1 MGLSGTYSGTYKS
14 PPVVHKSDFN
24 VQTRARSAQWAD
36 SVLPP
41 SPRAAMQQEVGH
53 LTSRERKPSLG
64 KQTAFGVKPPP
75 SIVASSDRALSPR
88 GWAHERERIQ
98 EQLTQQQSAFSA
110 SSHRSPVEEQRKMAQ
125 RAAMEHYKFQARVA
139 MYYRE
144 RGWDNSQFK
153 EVAPECARRRPNAPS
168 IHAPRSRMQ
177 PCSV

>member
-64 KQTAFGVKPPP
+64 KQRADLLGRGAAAAQQGQHR
-75 SIVASSDRALSPR
+75 SLLRAL
-88 GWAHERERIQ
+88 
-98 EQLTQQQSAFSA
+98 
-110 SSHRSPVEEQRKMAQ
+110 M
-125 RAAMEHYKFQARVA
+125 
-139 MYYRE
+139 
-144 RGWDNSQFK
+144 
-153 EVAPECARRRPNAPS
+153 ARRL
-168 IHAPRSRMQ
+168 RST
-177 PCSV
+177 